1 MTVIAGRRT
10 ALLCGA
16 VTAALVASSGA
27 AGLRQARIGVS
38 YAPGLEAGF
47 HLLYELK
54 PADARSQFAVWQA
67 THPGDPLGSASEAAS
82 YLFEE
87 CYRQGVLTSEFFL
100 DDKRLLGEVGLEP
113 DRAGRAAFLAA
124 TRRAHDLSQLRLT
137 INGDDANA
145 LFAMTLAVGLE
156 ADYAALIEK
165 HQLDGLRMIRNAGSY
180 ARKLLQVAPDA
191 ADAYLVLGAANYLVG
206 SQPLHKR
213 LFLRVAGVRG
223 DKSEGIQQLEIVAA
237 RGRYFRPFA
246 KILLALAAL
255 REKQTELARA
265 QLTELVAEFPQN
277 SLFVSELAKFM
288 DTTQP

>member
-1 MTVIAGRRT
+1 MTVIVGRRA

-16 VTAALVASSGA
+16 VTAVLVASAGGA
-27 AGLRQARIGVS
+27 GPPQARIGVS
-38 YAPGLEAGF
+38 YAPGLDAGF

-54 PADARSQFAVWQA
+54 VAEARSQFAVWQE

-100 DDKRLLGEVGLEP
+100 DDKRLLGEVALEP

-124 TRRAHDLSQLRLT
+124 NRRAHDLSQVLLT
-137 INGDDANA
+137 TNADDANA
-145 LFAMTLAVGLE
+145 LFALTLAVGME

-165 HQLDGLRMIRNAGSY
+165 RHLDSLRMIRKAGRY

-191 ADAYLVLGAANYLVG
+191 ADAYLVLGVANYIIG
-206 SQPLHKR
+206 SQTLHKR
-213 LFLRVAGVRG
+213 LFLRFAGIRG
-223 DKSEGIQQLEIVAA
+223 DKGEGIQQLEIVAA
-237 RGRYFRPFA
+237 RGRYLRPFA

-255 REKQTELARA
+255 REKQIELARA

-277 SLFVSELAKFM
+277 SLFVGELAKFIV
-288 DTTQP
+288 TTQP